1 MALVHSRDGAS
12 RPLRVLELILQE
24 IRQGSFRPNDT
35 RSGRLRSLEGLEV
48 EVKPVETVDSLG
60 SFEPVS
66 PVKSVVAH
74 DELNAD
80 VADNLEHVGS
90 DHGMTGTDTE
100 SDVETTVKP
109 KVSYRDI
116 TAPEGTYLHQ
126 HVKLKTL
133 HLMKNDNRVV
143 FLCGRK
149 TGVNYRVAEKRHA
162 FDTLKCRQ
170 CFHAQLD

>member
-1 MALVHSRDGAS
+1 M
-12 RPLRVLELILQE
+12 
-24 IRQGSFRPNDT
+24 
-35 RSGRLRSLEGLEV
+35 
-48 EVKPVETVDSLG
+48 DSLG

-66 PVKSVVAH
+66 PVKSDGAP
-74 DELNAD
+74 DESKAD
-80 VADNLEHVGS
+80 VADSLEHVGS
-90 DHGMTGTDTE
+90 DHATTGSDTD

-109 KVSYRDI
+109 KVPFCDI
-116 TAPEGTYLHQ
+116 VAPEGTYLHQ